1 MTRKKEVS
9 LNIERFYSGDDK
21 EFRIP
26 SKKEILFILQD
37 LAEKGTRSA
46 LYYDAAHDFIM
57 TTVLAATDEGIW
69 LDVGPFPPEN
79 KRVLLSDKITLVSL
93 HQHVKIQFEAHD
105 IQSATFDDADAF
117 FIGMPDYLLRI
128 QRREFFRLDI
138 PFSTPIKCRIPIK
151 PDNPDE
157 SGKPAVIREF
167 PVLDISGGGVS
178 LLCEENETGLQPGVE
193 FQDCRIPLPDI
204 GILPVAL
211 YIKNNVKFT
220 THNDLIKMRAS
231 CEFCHLNNQAS
242 FLLQRYINHLQSKNL
257 AKRKT

>member
-9 LNIERFYSGDDK
+9 LSIERFYSGDDK

-128 QRREFFRLDI
+128 QRREYFRLSI
-138 PFSTPIKCRIPIK
+138 PFSTPIKCIIPVILGNPDK
-151 PDNPDE
+151 PD
-157 SGKPAVIREF
+157 SPAVIREF
-167 PVLDISGGGVS
+167 PVMDISGGGIA
-178 LLCEENETGLQPGVE
+178 LLCGEDETELQPGSI
-193 FQDCRIPLPDI
+193 FQDCQIPLP
-204 GILPVAL
+204 GFGVLKATLHV
-211 YIKNNVKFT
+211 KSNVKFT
-220 THNDLIKMRAS
+220 TRNDVVSVRKG
-231 CEFCHLNNQAS
+231 CEFHHLNSQMNS
-242 FLLQRYINHLQSKNL
+242 LLQRYITYLQSEVL
-257 AKRKT
+257 AKQNP